1 MTKQKQAF
9 LTCSF
14 RLREPTA
21 KKKAILDFSFQEYT
35 QQVQKLLDYA
45 YQRLDL
51 IRLNGSNEK
60 GIYTADTIRDCFPS
74 NTDCQMPLAS
84 ALKDGVFLDASSM
97 IAGYLEAQKGN
108 PLTGWPTAGIFVE
121 DGRLDALATL
131 GSIELLGEAGAY
143 RPLDE
148 IEATEKHVDWLCS
161 LSTEKEL
168 ASAVRRK
175 ARAPVR
181 PLTFTRGRDF
191 DLLLTSDL
199 SAAYIYLP
207 LLPNKNDMV
216 EPVDFGQ
223 KNLLKLWSNDP
234 GLSPIQ
240 AGKKRNGL
248 LLPLELGKR
257 GGVFHWQFHKFLM
270 AMLDG
275 NATPKSAKIIQ
286 NANGRYYI
294 NVSIAFDVTAPY
306 EPQGYMGLSDN
317 VLFSLAY
324 AVVGKAGEVL
334 AANRAE
340 YEGESIASLKIEA
353 RKRVSKKQAAGQMV
367 SYLDYKRKAQEEV
380 LHVLI
385 NHILDTAEKHQVAIV
400 MMDSDSIFRKSNT
413 KKIKAIWAKAEQ
425 VIIYKCKL
433 RGIPYRT
440 SVFGAKAHNICMRCG
455 GDCSID
461 KFEAVCTSC
470 GGRLPVDVTKSINIA
485 RRVLYKKS
493 EWEKHGGYREFHRS
507 FK

>member
-1 MTKQKQAF
+1 MAKQKQAF

-21 KKKAILDFSFQEYT
+21 KKKSILDYTFREYT
-35 QQVQKLLDYA
+35 KQVQVLLDYA
-45 YQRLDL
+45 FQQLDD
-51 IRLNGSNEK
+51 IRSNGSNDK
-60 GIYTADTIRDCFPS
+60 GIYTADTIRDCLPS
-74 NTDCQMPLAS
+74 NTDWQMPLAS

-175 ARAPVR
+175 ARSPVR

-257 GGVFHWQFHKFLM
+257 GGGV
-270 AMLDG
+270 
-275 NATPKSAKIIQ
+275 
-286 NANGRYYI
+286 
-294 NVSIAFDVTAPY
+294 
-306 EPQGYMGLSDN
+306 
-317 VLFSLAY
+317 SLAIPQ
-324 AVVGKAGEVL
+324 VFNGHAGRQRYPQVSQDHPECQ
-334 AANRAE
+334 RALL
-340 YEGESIASLKIEA
+340 YQCIHSL
-353 RKRVSKKQAAGQMV
+353 
-367 SYLDYKRKAQEEV
+367 
-380 LHVLI
+380 
-385 NHILDTAEKHQVAIV
+385 
-400 MMDSDSIFRKSNT
+400 
-413 KKIKAIWAKAEQ
+413 
-425 VIIYKCKL
+425 
-433 RGIPYRT
+433 
-440 SVFGAKAHNICMRCG
+440 
-455 GDCSID
+455 
-461 KFEAVCTSC
+461 
-470 GGRLPVDVTKSINIA
+470 
-485 RRVLYKKS
+485 
-493 EWEKHGGYREFHRS
+493 
-507 FK
+507 